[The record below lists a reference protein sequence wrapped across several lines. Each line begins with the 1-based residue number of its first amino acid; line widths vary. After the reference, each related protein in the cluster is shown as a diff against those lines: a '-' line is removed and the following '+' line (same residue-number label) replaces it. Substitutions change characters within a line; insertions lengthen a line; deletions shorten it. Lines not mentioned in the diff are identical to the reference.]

1 MYRDNRRGSVST
13 QQTEQTERFE
23 IEESTEFLPAVD
35 NSSSHIMEDLEY
47 QVYLHSISSSHTTVD
62 LEYQVSV
69 VGSNSEL
76 FHGGWGRGGVSV
88 RDSVIL
94 MRVRCMS
101 EEIQDKQT
109 TINAAQRAGRAKA
122 TGRGLKVVLPIL
134 AYYPIWLCVFQAL
147 EGLKTRLHAP
157 ATNTHFSYNRVPWR
171 LKIRLATQY
180 STRLY

>member
-47 QVYLHSISSSHTTVD
+47 QVYLHSISSSHIMVD

-76 FHGGWGRGGVSV
+76 FQGGWWGRGGGVSV

-134 AYYPIWLCVFQAL
+134 AYNPI
-147 EGLKTRLHAP
+147 
-157 ATNTHFSYNRVPWR
+157 
-171 LKIRLATQY
+171 
-180 STRLY
+180 